1 MKCRQKKK
9 QQFKELMEK
18 KESLEK
24 DNLEMN
30 EKVRIPSLKNTSM
43 STSRNNSKKQRKK
56 MRILR
61 RDWISWRNNRRSS
74 LES

>member
-30 EKVRIPSLKNTSM
+30 EKVRIPLSKNTSM
-43 STSRNNSKKQRKK
+43 STSRNNSRKQRKK